1 VGSRSTS
8 DAWEKASLEQ
18 QEEIMARASGRTA
31 LVTGAARGIGA
42 AIAERLTS
50 EGARVVLA
58 DVLDEDGTALAGR
71 LGDGASY
78 VHLDVTDRAQWAEAV
93 AKASAPSGGLDILV
107 NNAGIVN
114 FGSIEEYSYEQWDHV
129 INVNLN
135 GVFNGIKAAIP
146 ALKASGNASVVNIS
160 SIAGIRG
167 YEALP
172 GYTASKFGVT
182 GLTKSAALDL
192 ARYGI
197 RVNSV
202 HPGAVLTPMT
212 EGLALTT
219 SHVALNRVGQPEEIA
234 ELVLYLSGA
243 ESSFVTGAQFVID
256 GGETAGL
263 AHHPVGPE
271 D

>member
-1 VGSRSTS
+1 MGRV
-8 DAWEKASLEQ
+8 
-18 QEEIMARASGRTA
+18 SGKTA

-42 AIAERLTS
+42 AIAERLIA
-50 EGARVVLA
+50 EGASVILA
-58 DVLDEDGTALAGR
+58 DVLDDEGRAAAAR

-78 VHLDVTDRAQWAEAV
+78 VHLDVTDRAQWAAAV
-93 AKASAPSGGLDILV
+93 ATATEKSPGLDILV
-107 NNAGIVN
+107 NNAGVVN
-114 FGSIEEYSYEQWDHV
+114 FGPIEEYSYEQWDLV

-146 ALKASGNASVVNIS
+146 ALKAAGSASVINIS
-160 SIAGIRG
+160 SIAGIKG

-212 EGLALTT
+212 EGLDLST
-219 SHVALNRVGQPEEIA
+219 SHVALNRVGQPGEIA
-234 ELVLYLSGA
+234 ALVLYLSSE
-243 ESSFVTGAQFVID
+243 ESGFVTGAQFVID
-256 GGETAGL
+256 GGETTGL
-263 AHHPVGPE
+263 AHNPVMPG
-271 D
+271 